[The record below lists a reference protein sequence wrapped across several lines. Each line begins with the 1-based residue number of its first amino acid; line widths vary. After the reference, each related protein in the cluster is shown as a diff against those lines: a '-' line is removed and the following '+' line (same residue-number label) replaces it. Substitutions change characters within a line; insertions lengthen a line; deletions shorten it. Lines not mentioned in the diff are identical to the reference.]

1 MLHFAR
7 KEVDFKHPE
16 GGPVPG
22 QIMGE
27 MLRMVYATPQMT
39 QVVDRIMS
47 SSSSSSS
54 SSRLAQN
61 VMP

>member
-16 GGPVPG
+16 GGPIPG

-27 MLRMVYATPQMT
+27 ILRMVYATPQMNH
-39 QVVDRIMS
+39 VVDRIMAS
-47 SSSSSSS
+47 ADSTSV
-54 SSRLAQN
+54 QN
-61 VMP
+61 VVSP